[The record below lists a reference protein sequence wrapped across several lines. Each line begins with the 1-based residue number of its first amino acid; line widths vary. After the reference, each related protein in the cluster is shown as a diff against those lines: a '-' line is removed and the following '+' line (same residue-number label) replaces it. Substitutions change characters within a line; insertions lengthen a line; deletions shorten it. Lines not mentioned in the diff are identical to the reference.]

1 MRFHTFAIEPIY
13 QSLLKKSVERW
24 AFLLYVLP
32 NLVMT
37 RKVTCLLLFLC
48 LFLLETNA
56 QPPGFPRI
64 SATTTPQRNGIQNVR
79 VTRFENVSRNDSSLF
94 RRDYIRLWVESLDSL
109 KKNIPAKSKIILYID
124 NIPFD
129 DLEPEFEN
137 DSTVVFKFQKNSVT
151 DKPESNAWAYFYK
164 KPREWILKGKSISL
178 GYKDGQAVPS
188 TATVDIVIIQ
198 GTWYVVGIILILC
211 LVIILILLS
220 LRSGLLRDGGSLAS
234 ERRPYSLAR
243 TQFTL
248 WLLLIASAYIF
259 LWVSTGEMPVLTA
272 SSLILLG
279 ISGGTSVVA
288 KMIDNSQAL
297 QLSPEAK
304 TKGFMTDILSD
315 ENGVSIHRL
324 QMFVFT
330 LVIGLIF
337 CHDVLV
343 IFEMPDFDS
352 NLLMLMGISSGTY
365 AGFKVTENNSST
377 PVG

>member
-1 MRFHTFAIEPIY
+1 
-13 QSLLKKSVERW
+13 
-24 AFLLYVLP
+24 
-32 NLVMT
+32 MT
-37 RKVTCLLLFLC
+37 RKVTCLYLFLC
-48 LFLLETNA
+48 LVLSGA
-56 QPPGFPRI
+56 H
-64 SATTTPQRNGIQNVR
+64 AQRNRNPLDSIR
-79 VTRFENVSRNDSSLF
+79 VTHFENASRDSGDLQLF
-94 RRDYIRLWVESLDSL
+94 RRDYIRLKVVALDTL
-109 KKNIPAKSKIILYID
+109 RKYKPAKSKIILYVN

-129 DLEPEFEN
+129 DLEPEFQNN
-137 DSTVVFKFQKNSVT
+137 DTVVFRFQKNT
-151 DKPESNAWAYFYK
+151 GPDKQESKAWAFFYK
-164 KPREWILKGKSISL
+164 KPRTPVLENKSISI
-178 GYKDGQAVPS
+178 GYSDGQVFPS
-188 TATVDIVIIQ
+188 DARVNIVIIQ
-198 GTWYVVGIILILC
+198 QTWYVVGIILIVC
-211 LVIILILLS
+211 LVVILILLS
-220 LRSGLLRDGGSLAS
+220 LKSGLLRDGGSLAS

-248 WLLLIASAYIF
+248 WLLLISSAYIF
-259 LWVSTGEMPVLTA
+259 LWVSTGEMPILTA

-297 QLSPEAK
+297 NPSPEGK

-315 ENGVSIHRL
+315 ESGVSIHRL

-365 AGFKVTENNSST
+365 AGFKVTENNSAT